1 MRSLDEEEG
10 DYDTNSSSQFEAG
23 VRDHFPTDG
32 TSSDIVHMLGADPL
46 EDNNSRICRICFG
59 GDDGGEQ
66 GNFFRPCKC
75 RGTR

>member
-10 DYDTNSSSQFEAG
+10 DYTNSSSRFKACE
-23 VRDHFPTDG
+23 RDHFPTD
-32 TSSDIVHMLGADPL
+32 DIVHMLGEDDPL
-46 EDNNSRICRICFG
+46 EDNDSRICRICFG
-59 GDDGGEQ
+59 GGDGGEQ